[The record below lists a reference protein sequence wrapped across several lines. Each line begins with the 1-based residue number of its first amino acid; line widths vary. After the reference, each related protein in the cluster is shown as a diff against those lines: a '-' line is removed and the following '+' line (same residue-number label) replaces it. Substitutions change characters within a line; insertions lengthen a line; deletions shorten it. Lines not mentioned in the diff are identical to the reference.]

1 MAERLAD
8 LAERKNEAL
17 HAGSPR
23 AVERQHAKG
32 KLTARERIEYL
43 LDEGSFQELDML
55 ARHRAHG
62 MGLEDNRPYT
72 DGVVTGFGTID
83 GRRVC
88 IFSQDFT
95 VFGGALGE
103 VFAEKIHK
111 VMDLAAST
119 GVPMIGLNDGAG
131 ARIQEGVVS
140 LHSYGGI
147 FHRNV
152 AASGV
157 IPQISVI
164 LGPCAGGAVYSPAMT
179 DFIFMVQGTS
189 HMFITGPDVVKTV
202 TGEDVTLEELG
213 GAMSHATKS
222 GVATFVAPDEKAC
235 LDEVRHLLS
244 FLPSNN
250 LEEPPIEP
258 TGDEPDRAVPELID
272 FLPTSPNQPYDM
284 KKVIT
289 AVVDDGEYLEVHRH
303 WAMSI
308 TCGFARMD
316 GRVVGIV
323 GNQPAVLAGVL
334 DIDSSEK
341 ASRFVRTCDAFNIP
355 LLTFVDVP
363 GFMPGT
369 DQEYGGIIRHGA
381 KLLYAYCEA
390 TVPRIQ
396 IITRKAYGG
405 AYVVMNSKSIGADL
419 AFAWPS
425 AELAVMG
432 PNGAVEIVYR
442 RELAEAADPVRRAG
456 RADRRVHRALRQPV
470 HRGRTRLHR
479 RRDLAGRHPRRHLP
493 QPRHPDL
500 QARGAAEAQARQRAA
515 VTLPVDPDLA
525 LAARAAAARPGRPGR
540 HRRRRAAGLAPAG
553 ARRRARPGAPALA
566 LQRALVAQARA
577 AAARPTLSAPLTV
590 YVDDWRQRATVRDR
604 ADRWSHLLADN
615 PAELHAMAA
624 ALGIP
629 PRGYQHHRRSPAL
642 NHYDVPE
649 SLRLRAI
656 ELGAV
661 PVTWREMARLTRA
674 WRRAAVRPA
683 PPGPP

>member
-1 MAERLAD
+1 MEHPMSQRLAE
-8 LAERKNEAL
+8 LKSRKEEAL
-17 HAGSPR
+17 HAGSPH

-32 KLTARERIEYL
+32 KMTARERIEHL
-43 LDEGSFQELDML
+43 LDEGSFCELDML

-62 MGLEDNRPYT
+62 MGLEQKRPYT
-72 DGVVTGFGTID
+72 DGVITGYGTVD

-88 IFSQDFT
+88 VFSQDFT

-111 VMDLAAST
+111 VMDLAASI

-152 AASGV
+152 EASGV
-157 IPQISVI
+157 IPQISVVM
-164 LGPCAGGAVYSPAMT
+164 GPCAGGAVYSPAMT
-179 DFIFMVQGTS
+179 DFIFMVNGSS

-222 GVATFVAPDEKAC
+222 GVATFVAPDERTC
-235 LDEVRHLLS
+235 LDDVRYLLS

-250 LEEPPIEP
+250 LEEPPIVVTE
-258 TGDEPDRAVPELID
+258 DDPDRGTPELAD
-272 FLPTSPNQPYDM
+272 LMPSSSNQPYDM
-284 KKVIT
+284 KKIIT
-289 AVVDDGEYLEVHRH
+289 SVVDEGDYFEVHPH

-308 TCGFARMD
+308 TCGFARID

-341 ASRFVRTCDAFNIP
+341 AARFVRTCDAFNIP
-355 LLTFVDVP
+355 LVTFVDVP

-432 PNGAVEIVYR
+432 PQGAVEIVYR
-442 RELAEAADPVRRAG
+442 RELAEAADPVARRAELVEEYTE
-456 RADRRVHRALRQPV
+456 RYANPYV
-470 HRGRTRLHR
+470 
-479 RRDLAGRHPRRHLP
+479 
-493 QPRHPDL
+493 
-500 QARGAAEAQARQRAA
+500 AAER
-515 VTLPVDPDLA
+515 
-525 LAARAAAARPGRPGR
+525 G
-540 HRRRRAAGLAPAG
+540 
-553 ARRRARPGAPALA
+553 
-566 LQRALVAQARA
+566 
-577 AAARPTLSAPLTV
+577 
-590 YVDDWRQRATVRDR
+590 YVDDVIDPSETRRVLVR
-604 ADRWSHLLADN
+604 
-615 PAELHAMAA
+615 
-624 ALGIP
+624 
-629 PRGYQHHRRSPAL
+629 
-642 NHYDVPE
+642 
-649 SLRLRAI
+649 SLRLLASKR
-656 ELGAV
+656 EDLPRRKHGNV
-661 PVTWREMARLTRA
+661 PL
-674 WRRAAVRPA
+674 
-683 PPGPP
+683 

>member
-1 MAERLAD
+1 MSSRLDD
-8 LAERKNEAL
+8 LAARKEEAL
-17 HAGSPR
+17 HAGSP
-23 AVERQHAKG
+23 ASVERHHAKG
-32 KLTARERIEYL
+32 KMTARERIDYL

-62 MGLEDNRPYT
+62 MGLEENRPYT

-88 IFSQDFT
+88 LFSQDFT

-111 VMDLAAST
+111 VMDLAASI

-147 FHRNV
+147 FLRNV
-152 AASGV
+152 TASGV
-157 IPQISVI
+157 VPQISVI

-222 GVATFVAPDEKAC
+222 GVATFVSADEKAC
-235 LDEVRHLLS
+235 LDDVRYLLS
-244 FLPSNN
+244 FLPANN
-250 LEEPPIEP
+250 LEEAPTVM
-258 TGDEPDRAVPELID
+258 TGDDPDRSTPELID
-272 FLPTSPNQPYDM
+272 MMPASPNQPYDM
-284 KKVIT
+284 KKVIS
-289 AVVDDGEYLEVHRH
+289 AVVDDGEYMEVHAH

-308 TCGFARMD
+308 TCGFARVN
-316 GRVVGIV
+316 GRVIGIV

-341 ASRFVRTCDAFNIP
+341 AARFVRTCDAFNIP
-355 LLTFVDVP
+355 LVTFVDVP

-381 KLLYAYCEA
+381 KLLYAYCES

-442 RELAEAADPVRRAG
+442 RELAEADDPVARRAELVDEYTE
-456 RADRRVHRALRQPV
+456 RYANPYI
-470 HRGRTRLHR
+470 
-479 RRDLAGRHPRRHLP
+479 
-493 QPRHPDL
+493 
-500 QARGAAEAQARQRAA
+500 AAER
-515 VTLPVDPDLA
+515 
-525 LAARAAAARPGRPGR
+525 G
-540 HRRRRAAGLAPAG
+540 
-553 ARRRARPGAPALA
+553 
-566 LQRALVAQARA
+566 
-577 AAARPTLSAPLTV
+577 
-590 YVDDWRQRATVRDR
+590 YVDDVI
-604 ADRWSHLLADN
+604 N
-615 PAELHAMAA
+615 PADTRKVLARSLEMLATKHEEL
-624 ALGIP
+624 
-629 PRGYQHHRRSPAL
+629 PRRKHG
-642 NHYDVPE
+642 NVP
-649 SLRLRAI
+649 L
-656 ELGAV
+656 
-661 PVTWREMARLTRA
+661 
-674 WRRAAVRPA
+674 
-683 PPGPP
+683 